1 MATGFTKEIE
11 KVENYKKAKLDN
23 FLGWN
28 IHHRLETHTSEGI
41 KRLVQ
46 ITKEELIALDMYF
59 DRPANELIYLTIPEH
74 TSVHSKGRKCSEEQ
88 KRKTSKTL
96 MGHKVTEETRKKISE
111 KLMGSHLTEECKKKI
126 SLKLKGGNKTS
137 FKKGHKSTPEAIA
150 KQVISSKKQMAIKK
164 KLFENYKDEM
174 TWNQFQTFYRTHKY
188 LFENNFSEGGN
199 GKTESHNE
207 N

>member
-11 KVENYKKAKLDN
+11 KVENYEKAKLDN

-74 TSVHSKGRKCSEEQ
+74 TSVHCKGRKCSEEQ

-96 MGHKVTEETRKKISE
+96 MGHTVSE
-111 KLMGSHLTEECKKKI
+111 STYNKLS
-126 SLKLKGGNKTS
+126 KTF
-137 FKKGHKSTPEAIA
+137 FKKGSKVNPEMVQKRVETRLRHKKVLERFYEEYKA
-150 KQVISSKKQMAIKK
+150 
-164 KLFENYKDEM
+164 ENKVDM
-174 TWNQFQTFYRTHKY
+174 KWNQFLAFYKTHKY
-188 LFENNFSEGGN
+188 LFGDIEQSR
-199 GKTESHNE
+199 K
-207 N
+207 

>member
-11 KVENYKKAKLDN
+11 KVENYEKAKLDN

-74 TSVHSKGRKCSEEQ
+74 TSVHCKGRKCSVEHRQ
-88 KRKTSKTL
+88 KTSKTL

-137 FKKGHKSTPEAIA
+137 FKKGHKPTPEAIA
-150 KQVISSKKQMAIKK
+150 KQVESSKKQMAIKR
-164 KLFENYKDEM
+164 KLFEKYKNEM

-188 LFENNFSEGGN
+188 LFDNKAGSNVL
-199 GKTESHNE
+199 
-207 N
+207 

>member
-11 KVENYKKAKLDN
+11 KVENYEKAKIDN
-23 FLGWN
+23 FRGWN

-74 TSVHSKGRKCSEEQ
+74 TSVHCKGRKCSEEQ

-96 MGHKVTEETRKKISE
+96 MGHTVSESTYKKLSKTFFQKGTKVKPEVIKKRIET
-111 KLMGSHLTEECKKKI
+111 
-126 SLKLKGGNKTS
+126 
-137 FKKGHKSTPEAIA
+137 
-150 KQVISSKKQMAIKK
+150 SKKNMAIKK
-164 KLFENYKDEM
+164 KLFEKYKDEM
-174 TWNQFQTFYRTHKY
+174 TWNQFQTFYKTHKY
-188 LFENNFSEGGN
+188 MFDNKAGS
-199 GKTESHNE
+199 KVI
-207 N
+207 